1 MGGTDLSACAL
12 LKAVR
17 LLAIDTTSEFG
28 SLALAEGGRVMEEAA
43 LDSPDGYA
51 HVLFAEIE
59 RLLARHK
66 ITIAD
71 IEGFA
76 AAAGP
81 GSFTGVR
88 VGLTA
93 AKGLAEATGR
103 KVVAV
108 SNLQALAW
116 FGAKALRAPV
126 IDARRGEIFGAVYD
140 GDLRLVSNEVVM
152 KYEDWLRTLPGDVE
166 LIAQQP
172 PRVLAGAVARIAVQ
186 RFEAGSAQDPAEID
200 ANYVRRSDAELM
212 WRDKV

>member
-1 MGGTDLSACAL
+1 MH
-12 LKAVR
+12 

-28 SLALAEGGRVMEEAA
+28 SLALAEDQRVIEEVA
-43 LDSPDGYA
+43 LRSPDGFA
-51 HVLFAEIE
+51 HVMFAEIE
-59 RLLARHK
+59 RLLARHQLK
-66 ITIAD
+66 ITD

-103 KVVAV
+103 NVVAV
-108 SNLQALAW
+108 SNLEALAW
-116 FGAKALRAPV
+116 FGTKPLRAPM

-140 GDLRLVSNEVVM
+140 ADLRLVSEEVVM
-152 KYEDWLRTLPGDVE
+152 KYEDFLLTLPPGDVE
-166 LIAQQP
+166 LIAEVPKQ
-172 PRVLAGAVARIAVQ
+172 LAGAIARIAATK
-186 RFEAGSAQDPAEID
+186 FEAGLAQDPAAID
-200 ANYVRRSDAELM
+200 ANYVRRSDAEMM

>member
-1 MGGTDLSACAL
+1 MSGL
-12 LKAVR
+12 

-28 SLALAEGGRVMEEAA
+28 SLALADGGRVLEEVA
-43 LDSPDGYA
+43 LDSPDGFA
-51 HVLFAEIE
+51 HILFPEIE
-59 RLLARHK
+59 RLLARHGAK
-66 ITIAD
+66 ITD

-76 AAAGP
+76 SAAGP

-93 AKGLAEATGR
+93 AKGLAEAAGR

-116 FGAKALRAPV
+116 FGTRPLRAPI

-140 GDLRLVSNEVVM
+140 ADLRLVAPEVVM
-152 KYEDWLRTLPGDVE
+152 KYEDFLHTLPAGDVE
-166 LIAQQP
+166 VIADAHKP
-172 PRVLAGAVARIAVQ
+172 LAGAIARIAAA
-186 RFEAGSAQDPAEID
+186 RFQAGLAQDPAEID

>member
-1 MGGTDLSACAL
+1 M
-12 LKAVR
+12 R
-17 LLAIDTTSEFG
+17 LLAIDTTGEFG
-28 SLALAEGGRVMEEAA
+28 SLALAEGRHVIEEIP
-43 LDSPDGYA
+43 LRSPDGFA
-51 HVLFAEIE
+51 HMMFPEIE
-59 RLLARHK
+59 RLLARHQLR
-66 ITIAD
+66 ITD

-116 FGAKALRAPV
+116 FGTKPLRAPV
-126 IDARRGEIFGAVYD
+126 IDARRGEIFGAVY
-140 GDLRLVSNEVVM
+140 GADLRLVSAEVVM
-152 KYEDWLRTLPGDVE
+152 RYDDFLQTLPAGDVE
-166 LIAQQP
+166 LITGVP
-172 PRVLAGAVARIAVQ
+172 EELAGAVAQIAAA
-186 RFEAGSAQDPAEID
+186 RFEAGLAQDPSEID